1 MKQSNCTLSRA
12 VTVHTVLHYKIQDT
26 VRQNTSLSSL
36 APLNMARVLEFIQ
49 NLTGSPLAGKKSP
62 NANATKRSPTRRSF
76 RRKSSKKSEKVSC
89 SEEYVLEN
97 FCDNE
102 ESLEIVTSRLSDL
115 QFKYQWNISNF
126 EEKVKDRGVIEF
138 WILRKANTATK
149 LLFMASG
156 TEPFASFLQNII

>member
-1 MKQSNCTLSRA
+1 
-12 VTVHTVLHYKIQDT
+12 
-26 VRQNTSLSSL
+26 
-36 APLNMARVLEFIQ
+36 MARVLEFIQ
-49 NLTGSPLAGKKSP
+49 NFTGSPLAGKKSS

-89 SEEYVLEN
+89 SEEYVLKN

-126 EEKVKDRGVIEF
+126 EEKVKDRE
-138 WILRKANTATK
+138 ANTATK